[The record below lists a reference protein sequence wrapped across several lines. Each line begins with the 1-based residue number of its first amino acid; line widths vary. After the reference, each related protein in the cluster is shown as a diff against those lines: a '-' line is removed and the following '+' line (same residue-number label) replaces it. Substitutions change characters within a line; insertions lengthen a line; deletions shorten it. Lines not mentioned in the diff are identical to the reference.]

1 MSSPSSIVFSVVKT
15 HNVNK
20 TLEKDDNGYYK
31 VCLGGLNTYNSAG
44 AYYVADGV
52 KELVSNPSSLVY
64 RRLKSGYLNGE
75 MGHPS
80 FVPGMTKTD
89 YILRNM
95 KIDQSNISH
104 HIKEIEFIPDSKGN
118 MIRIMGWV
126 KPSGPHGELLKQALD
141 NPDQN
146 VAFSIRSFTDDT
158 MQAGR
163 VTKKIKEIITWDWVV
178 EPGIKEAN
186 SWDTLAMESYDLF
199 HITLKDIRDVE
210 KELNVSSIMS
220 NEATDIRNSLNSLS
234 NIVTLNSNS
243 NDVFNRW

>member
-1 MSSPSSIVFSVVKT
+1 MSSPSSIVFSVIKT
-15 HNVNK
+15 HNANK
-20 TLEKDDNGYYK
+20 TLEKDEHGYYK
-31 VCLGGLNTYNSAG
+31 VCLGGLNTHNSAG

-89 YILRNM
+89 FILRNM

-104 HIKEIEFIPDSKGN
+104 HIKEIEFLPDSKSN
-118 MIRIMGWV
+118 MIKIMGWV
-126 KPSGPHGELLKQALD
+126 KPAGPHGEILRQALD

-158 MQAGR
+158 MQAGKLI
-163 VTKKIKEIITWDWVV
+163 KKIREIITWDWVV

-186 SWDTLAMESYDLF
+186 AWDTLSMESLDLF
-199 HITLKDIRDVE
+199 HITLKDIKDAE
-210 KELNVSSIMS
+210 KELNTTSIMS
-220 NEATDIRNSLNSLS
+220 NEASEIKTALSRLS
-234 NIVTLNSNS
+234 NTVKLQNNS
-243 NDVFNRW
+243 NDLFNRW

>member
-20 TLEKDDNGYYK
+20 TLEKDDHGYYK
-31 VCLGGLNTYNSAG
+31 VCLGALNTINSAG

-52 KELVSNPSSLVY
+52 KELVGNPSSLVC
-64 RRLKSGYLNGE
+64 RRLRQGYLNGE
-75 MGHPS
+75 MGHPQ
-80 FVPGMTKTD
+80 FQPGMTKTD
-89 YILRNM
+89 FILRNM

-104 HIKEIEFIPDSKGN
+104 HIKEIEFIPDSKGS

-126 KPSGPHGELLKQALD
+126 KPAGPHGELLKQALD

-163 VTKKIKEIITWDWVV
+163 VTKKIREIITWDWVV
-178 EPGIKEAN
+178 EPGIKVAN
-186 SWDTLAMESYDLF
+186 SWDTMSMESLDLF
-199 HITLKDIRDVE
+199 HITMQDIRAAE
-210 KELNVSSIMS
+210 KELDLLPAVS
-220 NEATDIRNSLNSLS
+220 NEADDIKSSLS
-234 NIVTLNSNS
+234 QLGNIVKLQHNS
-243 NDVFNRW
+243 NDLFNRW